1 MDQFCSDSCS
11 NFSFPNQIHIDLCET
26 EQEYIL
32 ETDVPN
38 VTEQNVVIKK
48 MKTGLTI
55 CILHNNISLQRI
67 IPLPDNIIYKKML
80 ACLENGYLAIHISKM
95 KLLISMKESSFFKL
109 RVNIYTLSPSW
120 LLGLM
125 LFRMHFYI
133 RISII
138 SFFDK
143 PFVTKSTGNATVEN
157 IASAENTVNPFW
169 YP

>member
-95 KLLISMKESSFFKL
+95 KLLISMKRKFFL
-109 RVNIYTLSPSW
+109 N
-120 LLGLM
+120 
-125 LFRMHFYI
+125 
-133 RISII
+133 
-138 SFFDK
+138 
-143 PFVTKSTGNATVEN
+143 
-157 IASAENTVNPFW
+157 
-169 YP
+169 